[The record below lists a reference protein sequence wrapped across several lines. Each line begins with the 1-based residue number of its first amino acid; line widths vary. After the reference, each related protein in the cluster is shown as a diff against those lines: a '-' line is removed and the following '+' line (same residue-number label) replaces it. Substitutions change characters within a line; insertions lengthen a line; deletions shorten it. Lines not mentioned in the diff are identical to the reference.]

1 MHRASPT
8 SLIPLIHS
16 VPVKVIR
23 PLMQE
28 QENCT
33 RVWPSYLWA
42 LLAIFCRKPLTADA
56 HEFSSLH
63 YDTVNRI
70 IEDNLNK
77 IIFRNLYFM
86 QMSNASVLTKLR
98 ILLLNQQLEDFP
110 RCYANDKC

>member
-1 MHRASPT
+1 MKAKECQGDLMKKYCAPSKPHKPD
-8 SLIPLIHS
+8 PLIHS

-63 YDTVNRI
+63 CDTVSRI
-70 IEDNLNK
+70 IADSLNK
-77 IIFRNLYFM
+77 RILRNLYFM
-86 QMSNASVLTKLR
+86 
-98 ILLLNQQLEDFP
+98 
-110 RCYANDKC
+110 